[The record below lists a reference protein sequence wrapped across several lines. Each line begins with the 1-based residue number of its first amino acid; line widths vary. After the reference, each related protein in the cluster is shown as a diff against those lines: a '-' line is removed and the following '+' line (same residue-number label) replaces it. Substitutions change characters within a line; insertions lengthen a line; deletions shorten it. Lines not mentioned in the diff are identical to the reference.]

1 MGARNP
7 QTFAK
12 REREQAVRDKRARK
26 AEKKAERAAD
36 RAAGITPDSVGE
48 TTELEPAADP
58 VAAPTD

>member
-26 AEKKAERAAD
+26 AEKKAERAAE
-36 RAAGITPDSVGE
+36 RAAGVTPEPVVE
-48 TTELEPAADP
+48 PTED
-58 VAAPTD
+58 